1 MVKNNEKARIDLLKE
16 VEGITKEML
25 HKKPGEDQ
33 WSINQ
38 IIEHLYLME
47 ISIVRSM
54 EKELVNDRKTT
65 VDDKPIHLAV
75 NRKYKVAAPEAV
87 QPSETFHSLEE
98 LTQKLV
104 ESREKLIKF
113 VQHTDEELLKEKAMP
128 HPGFNMLNLSQWVSF
143 IGWHERRHIE
153 QIKEVKEKLEW

>member
-1 MVKNNEKARIDLLKE
+1 MKNNEKARIDLLKE

-54 EKELVNDRKTT
+54 EKELVNARKTT
-65 VDDKPIHLAV
+65 VDDKPIHLTV
-75 NRKYKVAAPEAV
+75 NRKYKVLHPR
-87 QPSETFHSLEE
+87 LY
-98 LTQKLV
+98 
-104 ESREKLIKF
+104 SRAK
-113 VQHTDEELLKEKAMP
+113 H
-128 HPGFNMLNLSQWVSF
+128 FN
-143 IGWHERRHIE
+143 H
-153 QIKEVKEKLEW
+153 